1 MLVHPSGVDA
11 SSSALRFLSAKLS
24 RHRRE
29 LGTRWRRLNPGRQ
42 ALLTLAHLRNGH
54 PYAQLAAGFGIG
66 TTTAYRYI
74 TEAVEVLTALA
85 PSLAEAVRTASAK
98 AFVLLDGTLL
108 PIDRIATDRPFCPG
122 KHKRHGMSVQT
133 LADPFGRLLWA
144 SPALPGAVHDVR
156 AAREHGIIDA
166 LAGAGITCWADKGY
180 RGAGGTVPTP
190 CWGRWETLSTGQQA
204 VNRSHAKT
212 RALVEQAMATLKSWC
227 LLRKL
232 RCSTTRI
239 TNLVQAILTLRLISS
254 DR

>member
-1 MLVHPSGVDA
+1 MLVCPSGVDV
-11 SSSALRFLSAKLS
+11 SSSALRFLSAKL
-24 RHRRE
+24 RQRRQE
-29 LGTRWRRLNPGRQ
+29 LGTRWRRLSAGRQ

-74 TEAVEVLTALA
+74 TEAVEVLAALA
-85 PSLAEAVRTASAK
+85 PSLAETVRTASSK

-108 PIDRIATDRPFCPG
+108 PIDRIAADRPYYSG
-122 KHKRHGMSVQT
+122 KHKRHGMNVQV

-144 SPALPGAVHDVR
+144 SPAPPGAVHDIR
-156 AAREHGIIDA
+156 AAREHGIADA
-166 LAGAGITCWADKGY
+166 LAEADITCWADKGY
-180 RGAGGTVPTP
+180 RGAGGTVRTP

-204 VNRSHAKT
+204 VNRSRAKI
-212 RALVEQAMATLKSWC
+212 RALVEQAMATLKAWR

-239 TNLVQAILTLRLISS
+239 TSIVQAVLTPHLTSS